1 MSININNFVPNTK
14 IFDNMTLANSDSKV
28 KDTSDASG
36 DNLSFID
43 TLKEKLNEVNDK
55 QLQSDQ
61 TTEAFIKG
69 EDVDVHQVMLSSAEA
84 KMSLQM
90 AVQVRNKLVDAY
102 QELNKVQV

>member
-1 MSININNFVPNTK
+1 MNVNSFVPSNK
-14 IFDNMTLANSDSKV
+14 IFDNMNLTNTDTKV
-28 KDTSDASG
+28 NDASNASG

-43 TLKEKLNEVNDK
+43 TLKEKLNDVNDK
-55 QLQSDQ
+55 QIQSDQ

-69 EDVDVHQVMLSSAEA
+69 DDVDVHQVMLSAAEA

-102 QELNKVQV
+102 QELNKMQV